1 MVQESS
7 VSVRRIIKTHNNTM
21 KRIVLLISVA
31 AIALF
36 SSSKVSAQGKF
47 GPDSIECIKYL
58 SYYTEYYK
66 QKNYDSALPNWR
78 KAYSLCP
85 PTARYSMLSDGT
97 TLLRNVLNKNKNN
110 AEYTAK
116 LVDSL
121 MVIYDQRVEF
131 WPKYAISSLNNKALD
146 MYNYMKNDPEKLY
159 AGLNDIVAQTK
170 EQTRSNIFLFHL
182 STAIDLFRD
191 NKLGA
196 EEVINVYEN
205 AVKYLAATTPKN
217 DTEKR
222 SIEKAVED
230 VESLFITSQVAS
242 CDNLLA
248 LFGPRYEADPE
259 NLDLAKNIVRMM
271 GITEGCTDNDLFLNA
286 VTTMYKLEPSHT
298 SAYYLYKLY
307 AGRTDVD
314 NAVKFMEE
322 AIAAEESDAVTDANY
337 YYELAAFCFKNAKYA
352 LAESAAKKVVDL
364 DPTLAGKTYMLLG
377 SIWGSVP
384 CGGNDIE
391 QRAKYWVAV
400 DYMNK
405 AKAADET
412 LAEEANNHI
421 RQYAAY
427 YPQTAEAFMY
437 DFTNGQSYTVSCGGM
452 RATTTVRTQN

>member
-1 MVQESS
+1 
-7 VSVRRIIKTHNNTM
+7 M

-31 AIALF
+31 AMALIA
-36 SSSKVSAQGKF
+36 SSKVSAQGKF
-47 GPDSIECIKYL
+47 GPDSAECIKYL

-66 QKNYDSALPNWR
+66 HKNYDAALPSWR
-78 KAYSLCP
+78 KAYNICP

-97 TLLRNVLNKNKNN
+97 TLLRRVIQANSKDAV
-110 AEYTAK
+110 YRMK

-121 MVIYDQRVEF
+121 MTIYDQRVQY
-131 WPKYAISSLNNKALD
+131 WPKYAVSSLNNKALD

-159 AGLNDIVAQTK
+159 AGLCDIVNQTK
-170 EQTRSNIFLFHL
+170 ENTRANIFLFQL
-182 STAIDLFRD
+182 NTAIDLFREGSVEVD
-191 NKLGA
+191 A
-196 EEVINVYEN
+196 EKVIGIYED
-205 AVKYLAATTPKN
+205 AIKYLGMMTPKN
-217 DTEKR
+217 DVEKR
-222 SIEKAVED
+222 SIDKTIED

-248 LFGPRYEADPE
+248 LFGPRFEADPQ

-271 GITEGCTDNDLFLNA
+271 GITEGCQDNDLFLNA
-286 VTTMYKLEPSHT
+286 VNTMHTLEPSYT

-307 AGRTDVD
+307 AGRGDVD
-314 NAVKFMEE
+314 NAVKFMNE
-322 AIAAEESDAVTDANY
+322 AISAEESDAVTDASY
-337 YYELAAFCFKNAKYA
+337 YYELAAFCFKSSKYA
-352 LAESAAKKVVDL
+352 LAYESAQKVIDL
-364 DPTLAGKTYMLLG
+364 DPSLAGKTYMLMG
-377 SIWGSVP
+377 TIWGSVP

-400 DYMNK
+400 DFMNK
-405 AKAADET
+405 AKAADEA
-412 LAEEANNHI
+412 LAEDANAHI